1 MALFGTKKQ
10 QQMPPSLDGPP
21 TDKVLAMRQQGISN
35 HQIVQQLQREGYTS
49 THIFDAMNQADIKGG
64 VETMAEGPGMH
75 EEELRNPA
83 SLQGAMPPP
92 MPGFDMGSMG
102 NQQMQQQNMQ
112 PSPIQEYQLEGR
124 SAGPLEV
131 ERIEEIAEA
140 IIDEKWNDLVKSI
153 NKIVEWKERIESRIA
168 KIEQE
173 VSDLKQDFTA
183 LHQGILGKI
192 GEYDKNL
199 TNIGTEIQAM
209 ERVFQK
215 TLPTFTENI
224 SELNRITADIKKNI
238 GEKIPSKK
246 VKE

>member
-10 QQMPPSLDGPP
+10 SSDPRTEGPP
-21 TDKVLAMRQQGISN
+21 TDKVLTMRQQEMSN

-49 THIFDAMNQADIKGG
+49 TQVFDAMNQADIKGG
-64 VETMAEGPGMH
+64 VEAMPEGPGFDQD
-75 EEELRNPA
+75 ELRNPMGIQQMQ
-83 SLQGAMPPP
+83 SSGMPP
-92 MPGFDMGSMG
+92 MPGPAPSFEMGM
-102 NQQMQQQNMQ
+102 QQPMSSMQQQF
-112 PSPIQEYQLEGR
+112 QESSSGEGR
-124 SAGPLEV
+124 AASPLEV

-153 NKIVEWKERIESRIA
+153 NKIIEWKERIESRIA
-168 KIEQE
+168 KLEQE
-173 VSDLKQDFTA
+173 LSDLKQDFNA

-224 SELNRITADIKKNI
+224 SELSRITADIKR
-238 GEKIPSKK
+238 GMPEKSSKK
-246 VKE
+246 S